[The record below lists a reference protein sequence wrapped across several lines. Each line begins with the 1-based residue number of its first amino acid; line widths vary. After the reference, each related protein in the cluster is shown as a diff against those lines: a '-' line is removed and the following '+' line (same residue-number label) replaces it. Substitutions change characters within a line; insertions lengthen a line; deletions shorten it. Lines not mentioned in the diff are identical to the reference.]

1 MNSVRTGAHI
11 MRRAIL
17 YVFQSSH
24 ASNADNRMTDPSGDA
39 CFNLRAATLFASAFE
54 KSANGSTGL
63 PSRTSAHMEKILV
76 EARMTH
82 KKSADAQMNLPLC
95 ETPPMALPQDK
106 QRELAAALADLLWN
120 AAVTA
125 ETDARTA
132 METTGDHL

>member
-1 MNSVRTGAHI
+1 MNSVQTGAHI
-11 MRRAIL
+11 KRRAIM
-17 YVFQSSH
+17 YIFQSSH
-24 ASNADNRMTDPSGDA
+24 ASSTNNRMTDPSVYA
-39 CFNLRAATLFASAFE
+39 CLNLRAATLFAAAFG

-63 PSRTSAHMEKILV
+63 PPRTSAQLEKMLV

-82 KKSADAQMNLPLC
+82 KNPPDAQMNLPLC

-125 ETDARTA
+125 EPDERTS
-132 METTGDHL
+132 MDTTGDHL